1 MPEFPPISAKQWIII
16 PFFMLIAIEHF
27 DATHG
32 FSHQP
37 DPNKDESALL
47 VAIKPNFIIT
57 DTLRK
62 KSPYAGQQTRFIKA
76 LSQQETEA
84 ILAGS
89 GIAFGGMAKA
99 AELNGY
105 PGPKHVLELHEAGR
119 MDLYDEQLLQIRALF
134 EEMREKAIG
143 VGGVIVE
150 LEREL
155 DALFVKR
162 TVTPELLERAITQI
176 GTQKAKLR
184 NIHLQAHLRMMN
196 ILTPEQIHIYNVE
209 RGYMLEG
216 SNEGTESNSADPCD
230 RVPDGH
236 DPVMWR
242 MHNGCN

>member
-16 PFFMLIAIEHF
+16 PFFMLIAIGHF

-37 DPNKDESALL
+37 ALNNDESARL
-47 VAIKPNFIIT
+47 VAMKSSFIVS
-57 DTLRK
+57 DTLGN
-62 KSPYAGQQTRFIKA
+62 KSPYAGQQTRSIKA

-89 GIAFGGMAKA
+89 GMAFGGMAKT

-105 PGPKHVLELHEAGR
+105 PGPMHVLELYEAGR
-119 MDLYDEQLLQIRALF
+119 MDLHDEQLSQIRTLF
-134 EEMREKAIG
+134 EEMREEAMG
-143 VGGVIVE
+143 VGGVIVD

-155 DALFVKR
+155 DAFFVNR
-162 TVTPELLERAITQI
+162 TVTPELLERAITGI
-176 GTQKAKLR
+176 GTQTAKLR
-184 NIHLQAHLRMMN
+184 NIHLQAHLSMMN
-196 ILTPEQIHIYNVE
+196 IVTPEQIHMYNVE
-209 RGYMLEG
+209 RGYVLEG
-216 SNEGTESNSADPCD
+216 SNEGTESNNADPCD